1 MKRKTKDL
9 ILFFFTLLCSRCLR
23 QVPSYNVSM
32 NNNKQK
38 SVYTYLSYVLNDVFV
53 FFSFSMGIVSHDVV
67 KHATSIEDISGGMFL
82 PLKY

>member
-1 MKRKTKDL
+1 
-9 ILFFFTLLCSRCLR
+9 
-23 QVPSYNVSM
+23 M